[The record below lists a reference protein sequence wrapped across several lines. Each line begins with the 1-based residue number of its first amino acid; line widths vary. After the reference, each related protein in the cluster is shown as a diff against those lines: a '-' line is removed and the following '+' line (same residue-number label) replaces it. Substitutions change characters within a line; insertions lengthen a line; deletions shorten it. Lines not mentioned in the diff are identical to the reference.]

1 MPSKLLCSLAVLSMV
16 VLTGCQTTKSTP
28 FSVKPSYLDARNSK
42 SLEKKTDIQ
51 ESAQVKV
58 QQQNAFN
65 YLTNS
70 SSHLMEVNQQTLL
83 TQFSNVDTIKMSSDN
98 LAVKDFLHYVFG
110 ELLGVS
116 YILGDAANS
125 DSQLFT
131 LNLQKKVSKRKLFS
145 LSEEL
150 LNQKGYIV
158 RFNDGIYY
166 VHKAEQ
172 GGKANVAYGYGN
184 SVSSVPETAFDII
197 QYIPFRYGT
206 QYTLVPTLN
215 QLFNVQV
222 SPASQNDALLV
233 RGKRQEVLK
242 ALDFISMLD
251 MPSLVNKQIASYQ
264 PVYSSVKEL
273 TDELQKLL
281 AEEGISTTV
290 DGQSGRAVSFVM
302 LERAGKLIAFANEL
316 EALKR
321 VEHWV
326 HELDKPSAGNERMYH
341 IYQPKFAR
349 ATDLGQS
356 LQLLIGGATGVS
368 SSTSAAS
375 QNDSVN
381 NKSSKAPLT
390 ASNKDMRMVIDE
402 RSNSLIIESAGE
414 KYRQILPLIK
424 RLDVMPKQV
433 MLEVV
438 IAEIQLNGKFSRG
451 VNFTLR
457 NDQSANIVGAGKFEV
472 GGSGLNYILK
482 GASGDITLNMLQ
494 SDTNLEILSRPS
506 IVVRDGVTAS
516 IVAGDDIP
524 TIGKIVTDPVNGSQT
539 SIEYRKT
546 GVQLSVT
553 PTINA
558 QGVVIMEISQ
568 RISSTSPTSS
578 ELEGAPIVAER
589 TIETE
594 VVAESGQTVVLGGLM
609 RENNSISDR
618 AVPGFSSIPILG
630 KLFDST
636 EKSNDKVELI
646 VMVTPKIIENGDAW
660 RAVKKEFIGR
670 FQYLKVEN

>member
-1 MPSKLLCSLAVLSMV
+1 MQFKPLCSKTIIISLLLS
-16 VLTGCQTTKSTP
+16 GCQTTKNELFLLES
-28 FSVKPSYLDARNSK
+28 SYLEEKGAEYTAPSVDDKRKVDEEKLQTSSFEYFPNQLSELNNSK
-42 SLEKKTDIQ
+42 QRSNLNKFSDDETLQI
-51 ESAQVKV
+51 SAD
-58 QQQNAFN
+58 
-65 YLTNS
+65 S
-70 SSHLMEVNQQTLL
+70 
-83 TQFSNVDTIKMSSDN
+83 
-98 LAVKDFLHYVFG
+98 LAVKDFLHHVFG

-116 YILGDAANS
+116 YILGDSATS
-125 DSQLFT
+125 DTQEMT
-131 LNLQKKVSKRKLFS
+131 LNIQKPISQRKLFS

-158 RFNDGIYY
+158 RYNDDIYY
-166 VHKAEQ
+166 IHKTEQ

-184 SVSSVPETAFDII
+184 SVSSVPETASDII
-197 QYIPFRYGT
+197 QYVPFKYGT

-222 SPASQNDALLV
+222 GIASANNALSIK
-233 RGKRQEVLK
+233 GKRAEVLK
-242 ALDFISMLD
+242 ALDFIQMLD
-251 MPSLVNKQIASYQ
+251 IPSLANKQIASYQ
-264 PVYSSVKEL
+264 PVYHSVKEL
-273 TDELQKLL
+273 TEDLQQLL
-281 AEEGISTTV
+281 EEEGISATST
-290 DGQSGRAVSFVM
+290 GESGKAVSFVM
-302 LERAGKLIAFANEL
+302 LERAGKLVTFANEI

-321 VEHWV
+321 VEKWV
-326 HELDKPSAGNERMYH
+326 NVLDKPSAGNDRAYH
-341 IYQPKFAR
+341 IYQPQFAR
-349 ATDLGQS
+349 ATDVGQS
-356 LQLLIGGATGVS
+356 LQLLISGSPAVS
-368 SSTSAAS
+368 NRTSAESENNNTNS
-375 QNDSVN
+375 QRQGALS
-381 NKSSKAPLT
+381 
-390 ASNKDMRMVIDE
+390 ASNKDLKMVVDE
-402 RSNSLIIESAGE
+402 RSNSLIIESSGE

-438 IAEIQLNGKFSRG
+438 IAEVQLNGKFSQG

-457 NDQSANIVGAGKFEV
+457 NDQSANIVGAGKFNV
-472 GGSGLNYILK
+472 GGAGLNYILK
-482 GASGDITLNMLQ
+482 GANGEIALNMLQ
-494 SDTNLEILSRPS
+494 TDTNLEILSRPS

-524 TIGKIVTDPVNGSQT
+524 TVGKIVTDPVNGSQT

-609 RENNSISDR
+609 RENNSINDR
-618 AVPGFSSIPILG
+618 RVPGFSSIPILG

-636 EKSNDKVELI
+636 ETGNDKVELI
-646 VMVTPKIIENGDAW
+646 VMVTPKIIESAETW
-660 RAVKKEFIGR
+660 KAVKKEFMGR
-670 FQYLKVEN
+670 FQYLKVND